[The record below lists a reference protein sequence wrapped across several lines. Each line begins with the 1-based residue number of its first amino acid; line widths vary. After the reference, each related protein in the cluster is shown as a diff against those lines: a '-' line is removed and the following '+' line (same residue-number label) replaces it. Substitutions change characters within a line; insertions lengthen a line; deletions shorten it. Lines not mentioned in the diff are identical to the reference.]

1 MLTCPFGL
9 NCELGPN
16 SWMAVQIVAQ
26 HAGNLNSRGKQRSV
40 KDNTSLSTRM
50 GPGGNLWLRLGCL
63 RDLLRL
69 GAYRQAPQR
78 SRGRGQGQAQPR
90 LQNRAWS
97 SAYTLTRRRL

>member
-16 SWMAVQIVAQ
+16 SWMAVQIVTQ

-50 GPGGNLWLRLGCL
+50 GPGGNLWLRPGCL
-63 RDLLRL
+63 
-69 GAYRQAPQR
+69 GI
-78 SRGRGQGQAQPR
+78 
-90 LQNRAWS
+90 S
-97 SAYTLTRRRL
+97 SAWEPTGRLRRDPGAGARARARPSPGYKTGPGVALTP